1 MLTWSFVFSVNIC
14 SSGTL
19 DLDSC
24 SKEGN
29 ILRCTQSYSGK
40 LNFFIQTVRPKDT
53 VMCYRV
59 RWEEL
64 QNNHSVEHAM
74 AYNDSNW
81 YGGAETAVQYWPIRI
96 QGEEEPRPF
105 ITSDVYS
112 DRSAFGG
119 ILERYWLSSN
129 ATAIKINDSV
139 PFHLGWSE
147 KERKLRFLGQYQDSP
162 FRPPAGQSAL
172 PELSYR
178 VCVGSDVTS
187 IHKYMVSVDMQ
198 SNLLYCLIKK
208 TFVRVY
214 ESKY

>member
-1 MLTWSFVFSVNIC
+1 MCVSLSVHR
-14 SSGTL
+14 SRSDTL
-19 DLDSC
+19 NLDSC

-29 ILRCTQSYSGK
+29 DLRCTQSNSGK
-40 LNFFIQTVRPKDT
+40 LNFFLQTVRGKGT
-53 VMCYRV
+53 VTCYRV

-64 QNNHSVEHAM
+64 ESKRLVEHTM
-74 AYNDSNW
+74 TYNGSHW
-81 YGGAETAVQYWPIRI
+81 YGGAETAAQYWPIRF

-112 DRSAFGG
+112 NRNAFGG

-147 KERKLRFLGQYQDSP
+147 RDRILRFQARYQDSP
-162 FRPPAGQSAL
+162 FRPPAGQQAI

-178 VCVGSDVTS
+178 VCVGLDVTS
-187 IHKYMVSVDMQ
+187 IHKYMVSNARQ
-198 SNLLYCLIKK
+198 
-208 TFVRVY
+208 
-214 ESKY
+214 EH

>member
-1 MLTWSFVFSVNIC
+1 MCLTGTFVFSVPL
-14 SSGTL
+14 STHHPRSGTL

-24 SKEGN
+24 SKEGD
-29 ILRCTQSYSGK
+29 LLSCTQSYSGK

-64 QNNHSVEHAM
+64 QDKHTVEHAM
-74 AYNDSNW
+74 AYNGSHW
-81 YGGAETAVQYWPIRI
+81 YGGAEVAVQYWPIRI
-96 QGEEEPRPF
+96 QGEVEPRPF

-112 DRSAFGG
+112 NRNDFGG

-129 ATAIKINDSV
+129 ASAIKINDSV

-147 KERKLRFLGQYQDSP
+147 KNQTLRFQARYQHSP
-162 FRPPAGQSAL
+162 FRPAAGQQAF

-187 IHKYMVSVDMQ
+187 IHKYMVSVDIQ
-198 SNLLYCLIKK
+198 VTQKHFL
-208 TFVRVY
+208 
-214 ESKY
+214 